1 MFHEIKFFHL
11 FSWMLA
17 ALIMAAFILLQ
28 ATGNPLLIDIAMQL
42 VFYVVVPVTFFGYHF
57 KKQGIHLKQVAF
69 LRGSVR
75 WIAPLFGLMVLLMA
89 FSLSVF
95 WLMLRALHTVTPPAV
110 GFFFQTAPLPE
121 EIWYLVSLSIIIG
134 IIGPIAEEFVFRGL
148 IMTQLVSR
156 FGLWGGV
163 GLSSFLFG
171 IFHIGFFGSFM
182 FAVVAS
188 FLYLKTRNL
197 LIPILLHMFN
207 NMMVVVLLFTNPDF
221 PEWLTVTSIND
232 LYTKAWPNFIVLVV
246 TLALLLAII
255 LRLGK
260 DLEEPP
266 NDLFDV
272 FKDNGKPPIDERPHD
287 PPESRPGSVE

>member
-11 FSWMLA
+11 FGWMLA

-28 ATGNPLLIDIAMQL
+28 TTGNPLLIDIAMQL
-42 VFYVVVPVTFFGYHF
+42 VFYVVVPVAFFGYHF
-57 KKQGIHLKQVAF
+57 KKQGIRLNQVMF
-69 LRGSVR
+69 LRGSAR
-75 WIAPLFGLMVLLMA
+75 WILPLLGLTVVLMA

-95 WLMLRALHTVTPPAV
+95 WLMLRALHIVTPSAV

-121 EIWYLVSLSIIIG
+121 EVWYLVSLSLIIG

-148 IMTQLVSR
+148 ILTQLVAR
-156 FGLWGGV
+156 FGMWSGV

-182 FAVVAS
+182 FAVLAS
-188 FLYLKTRNL
+188 FLYLKTHNL
-197 LIPILLHMFN
+197 LIPILLHIFN
-207 NMMVVVLLFTNPDF
+207 NMIVVALLFTNPDF
-221 PEWLTVTSIND
+221 PEWLTVTSVND
-232 LYTKAWPNFIVLVV
+232 LYTKAWPNLIVLVA
-246 TLALLLAII
+246 TLVLLLAII
-255 LRLGK
+255 LRLAK

-272 FKDNGKPPIDERPHD
+272 FKDSDNQKIDERPHD
-287 PPESRPGSVE
+287 PPESRPGSLE